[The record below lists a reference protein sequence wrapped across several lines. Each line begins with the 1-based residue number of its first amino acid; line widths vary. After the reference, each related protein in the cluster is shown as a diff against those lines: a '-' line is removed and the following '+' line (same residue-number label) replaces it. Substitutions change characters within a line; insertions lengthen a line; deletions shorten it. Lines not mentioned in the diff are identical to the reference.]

1 MRYAPKLE
9 KEMTGDL
16 GETDLE
22 FLKALIK
29 QDKEGMLR
37 SRALATL
44 LQGYQNMDNVFIAEL
59 PLELAL
65 VKIIN
70 KE

>member
-1 MRYAPKLE
+1 MA
-9 KEMTGDL
+9 GDL

-22 FLKALIK
+22 FLQKLIK
-29 QDKEGMLR
+29 EDPSTTLRAGKESMIN
-37 SRALATL
+37 SRTL
-44 LQGYQNMDNVFIAEL
+44 SILLEMYQNIDNAFIAEL

-70 KE
+70 KEN